1 MITPEVDLGDPML
14 RKLYDWVFEQARKP
28 YAEKTMAAVSFAEAS
43 FFPIPP
49 DVMLAPMILSRPDRA
64 YRYAAVCSLASL
76 LGGLLGYAIG
86 VFLEP
91 VAIRLLEIFGHGM
104 DMAVYRSWFAANG
117 FLVIL
122 GKGLTPIPFKLVT
135 IAAGL
140 AQFNL
145 GLFILAV
152 AITRSGRFFL
162 EAWILKTWG
171 PRMLEIVERRLALSF
186 VIAVVLL
193 VGGFLLLKLL

>member
-1 MITPEVDLGDPML
+1 ML
-14 RKLYDWVFEQARKP
+14 RKLYDWVFDQARKP

-64 YRYAAVCSLASL
+64 YRYAAVCSIASL

-91 VAIRLLEIFGHGM
+91 LAVRLLEFFGHGL
-104 DMAVYRSWFAANG
+104 DMSVYQSWFADNG

-135 IAAGL
+135 IAAGM
-140 AQFNL
+140 AHFNL

-171 PRMLEIVERRLALSF
+171 PRMLEIVEKRLALSF
-186 VIAVVLL
+186 VIALVLL
-193 VGGFLLLKLL
+193 VGGFLALKLL

>member
-1 MITPEVDLGDPML
+1 ML

-86 VFLEP
+86 TFLEP

-104 DMAVYRSWFAANG
+104 DMAVYQSWFATNG

-140 AQFNL
+140 AKFNL
-145 GLFILAV
+145 GLFVLAV

-171 PRMLEIVERRLALSF
+171 PRMLVVVERRLALSF

-193 VGGFLLLKLL
+193 IGGFVLLKLL

>member
-1 MITPEVDLGDPML
+1 ML

-28 YAEKTMAAVSFAEAS
+28 YAERTMAAVSFAEAS

-49 DVMLAPMILSRPDRA
+49 DVMLAPMILSRPERA
-64 YRYAAVCSLASL
+64 YRYAAVCSIASL
-76 LGGLLGYAIG
+76 LGALLGYAIG

-91 VAIRLLEIFGHGM
+91 VAVRLLQIFGHGV
-104 DMAVYRSWFAANG
+104 DMAIYQSWFASNG

-122 GKGLTPIPFKLVT
+122 AKGLTPVPFKLVT
-135 IAAGL
+135 VAAGL
-140 AQFNL
+140 AHFHL

-171 PRMLEIVERRLALSF
+171 PPMLKIVERRLALSF
-186 VIAVVLL
+186 AIALVLL
-193 VGGFLLLKLL
+193 IGGFVALKLL

>member
-1 MITPEVDLGDPML
+1 ML
-14 RKLYDWVFEQARKP
+14 RKLYDWVFDQARKP
-28 YAEKTMAAVSFAEAS
+28 YAERTMAAVSFAEAS

-49 DVMLAPMILSRPDRA
+49 DVMLAPMILSRPERA
-64 YRYAAVCSLASL
+64 YRYAAICSIASL

-91 VAIRLLEIFGHGM
+91 LAVRLLEIFGHGM
-104 DMAVYRSWFAANG
+104 DMAVYQSWFASNG

-122 GKGLTPIPFKLVT
+122 AKGLTPVPFKLVT
-135 IAAGL
+135 VAAGL
-140 AQFNL
+140 AHFNL
-145 GLFILAV
+145 GLFALAV

-171 PRMLEIVERRLALSF
+171 AAMLEIVEKRLALSF
-186 VIAVVLL
+186 VIGLVLL

>member
-1 MITPEVDLGDPML
+1 ML

-28 YAEKTMAAVSFAEAS
+28 YAEKTMAVVSFAEAS

-64 YRYAAVCSLASL
+64 YRYAAVCSIASL
-76 LGGLLGYAIG
+76 LGALLGYSIG
-86 VFLEP
+86 MFLEP
-91 VAIRLLEIFGHGM
+91 VAVKLMAFFGHGM
-104 DMAVYRSWFAANG
+104 GIEVYQAWFASNG

-135 IAAGL
+135 IAAGV
-140 AQFNL
+140 AHFNL
-145 GLFILAV
+145 GLFVAAV
-152 AITRSGRFFL
+152 AITRTARFFL

-171 PRMLEIVERRLALSF
+171 PKMLEVVEKRLALFF
-186 VIAVVLL
+186 VLAVVVLI
-193 VGGFLLLKLL
+193 GGFLAIKLLGH

>member
-1 MITPEVDLGDPML
+1 ML

-28 YAEKTMAAVSFAEAS
+28 YAEKTMAAISFAEAS

-49 DVMLAPMILSRPDRA
+49 DVMLAPMILARPDRA
-64 YRYAAVCSLASL
+64 YRYAAICSLASL

-104 DMAVYRSWFAANG
+104 DMSVYQAWFASNG

-140 AQFNL
+140 AHFHL
-145 GLFILAV
+145 GLFVLAV

-162 EAWILKTWG
+162 EAWILTTWG
-171 PRMLEIVERRLALSF
+171 PAMLHVVEKRLALSF
-186 VIAVVLL
+186 VIVLVLL
-193 VGGFLLLKLL
+193 VGGFLALKLL

>member
-1 MITPEVDLGDPML
+1 ML

-64 YRYAAVCSLASL
+64 YRYAAVCSIASL

-104 DMAVYRSWFAANG
+104 DMVVYQSWFADNG

-135 IAAGL
+135 VAAGL
-140 AQFNL
+140 AKFNL

-171 PRMLEIVERRLALSF
+171 PPMLEIVEKRLALSF
-186 VIAVVLL
+186 VIGLVLL

>member
-1 MITPEVDLGDPML
+1 ML
-14 RKLYDWVFEQARKP
+14 RKLYDWVFDQARKP
-28 YAEKTMAAVSFAEAS
+28 YAEKMMAAVSFAEAS

-64 YRYAAVCSLASL
+64 YRYAAVCSIASM

-91 VAIRLLEIFGHGM
+91 VAVRLLEFFGHGM
-104 DMAVYRSWFAANG
+104 DMSVYQSWFASNG
-117 FLVIL
+117 ILVIL

-135 IAAGL
+135 IAAGM
-140 AQFNL
+140 AHFNL

-171 PRMLEIVERRLALSF
+171 PAMLEMVEKRLALW
-186 VIAVVLL
+186 VTIGIVVL
-193 VGGFLLLKLL
+193 VGGFLALKLLH

>member
-1 MITPEVDLGDPML
+1 ML

-28 YAEKTMAAVSFAEAS
+28 YAEKAMAAVSFAEAS

-64 YRYAAVCSLASL
+64 YRYAAVCSIASL

-86 VFLEP
+86 MFLEP
-91 VAIRLLEIFGHGM
+91 VAVRLLEIFGHGM
-104 DMAVYRSWFAANG
+104 DLAVYQAWFADNG

-122 GKGLTPIPFKLVT
+122 AKGLTPIPFKLVT

-140 AQFNL
+140 AHFHL

-171 PRMLEIVERRLALSF
+171 PPMLEIVEKRLALSF
-186 VIAVVLL
+186 FVGLVVL

>member
-1 MITPEVDLGDPML
+1 ML
-14 RKLYDWVFEQARKP
+14 RKLYDWVFAQARRP
-28 YAEKTMAAVSFAEAS
+28 YAERTMAAVSFAEAS
-43 FFPIPP
+43 FFPVPP

-64 YRYAAVCSLASL
+64 YRYAAVCSIASL
-76 LGGLLGYAIG
+76 LGGLFGYAIG

-91 VAIRLLEIFGHGM
+91 VAVRLLEIFGHGM
-104 DMAVYRSWFAANG
+104 DISVYQSWFASNG

-135 IAAGL
+135 VAAGL
-140 AQFNL
+140 AHFNL

-152 AITRSGRFFL
+152 AITRSARFFL

-171 PRMLEIVERRLALSF
+171 PAMLKVVEKRLALW
-186 VIAVVLL
+186 VGIGLVLL
-193 VGGFLLLKLL
+193 IGGFLLLKLV

>member
-1 MITPEVDLGDPML
+1 ML
-14 RKLYDWVFEQARKP
+14 RKLYHWVFEQARKP
-28 YAEKTMAAVSFAEAS
+28 YAEKTMAVVSFAEAS

-64 YRYAAVCSLASL
+64 YRYAAVCSIASL
-76 LGGLLGYAIG
+76 LGALLGYAIG

-91 VAIRLLEIFGHGM
+91 VAVKLLQVFGHGM
-104 DMAVYRSWFAANG
+104 EMSVYQSWFATNG

-140 AQFNL
+140 AHFHL
-145 GLFILAV
+145 GLFVLAV
-152 AITRSGRFFL
+152 AITRTGRFFL

-171 PRMLEIVERRLALSF
+171 PSMLEMVEKRLAVSF
-186 VIAVVLL
+186 VVALALL

>member
-1 MITPEVDLGDPML
+1 ML
-14 RKLYDWVFEQARKP
+14 RKLYDWVFVQARKP
-28 YAEKTMAAVSFAEAS
+28 HAEKALAVVSFAEAS

-91 VAIRLLEIFGHGM
+91 LALKLLAIFGHGM
-104 DMAVYRSWFAANG
+104 DMAVYQSWFATNG

-135 IAAGL
+135 IASGL
-140 AQFNL
+140 AHFNL
-145 GLFILAV
+145 GLFVLAV

-162 EAWILKTWG
+162 EAFILKTWG
-171 PRMLEIVERRLALSF
+171 LGMLAIVEKRLALF
-186 VIAVVLL
+186 AGLAIVLFI
-193 VGGFLLLKLL
+193 GGFFALKLLEH

>member
-1 MITPEVDLGDPML
+1 MVDSLGEG
-14 RKLYDWVFEQARKP
+14 V
-28 YAEKTMAAVSFAEAS
+28 
-43 FFPIPP
+43 
-49 DVMLAPMILSRPDRA
+49 DVR
-64 YRYAAVCSLASL
+64 
-76 LGGLLGYAIG
+76 
-86 VFLEP
+86 
-91 VAIRLLEIFGHGM
+91 
-104 DMAVYRSWFAANG
+104 VYQSWFADNG

-140 AQFNL
+140 AHFNL

-171 PRMLEIVERRLALSF
+171 PAMLEMVEKRLALW
-186 VIAVVLL
+186 VTVGIVVL
-193 VGGFLLLKLL
+193 VGGFLALKLLH

>member
-1 MITPEVDLGDPML
+1 ML

-64 YRYAAVCSLASL
+64 YRYAAVCSIASL

-91 VAIRLLEIFGHGM
+91 VAIRILETFGHGM
-104 DMAVYRSWFAANG
+104 DMAVYQSWFADNG

-135 IAAGL
+135 VAAGL
-140 AQFNL
+140 AKFNL
-145 GLFILAV
+145 GLFVLAV

-171 PRMLEIVERRLALSF
+171 PAMLEVVEKRLALSF
-186 VIAVVLL
+186 VIGLILL
-193 VGGFLLLKLL
+193 IGGFLLLKLL

>member
-1 MITPEVDLGDPML
+1 ML

-64 YRYAAVCSLASL
+64 YRYAAVCSIASL

-104 DMAVYRSWFAANG
+104 DMAVYQSWFADNG

-122 GKGLTPIPFKLVT
+122 AKGLTPIPFKLVT
-135 IAAGL
+135 VAAGL
-140 AQFNL
+140 AKFNL

-171 PRMLEIVERRLALSF
+171 PPMLEIVEKRLALSF
-186 VIAVVLL
+186 VIGVVLL

>member
-1 MITPEVDLGDPML
+1 ML
-14 RKLYDWVFEQARKP
+14 RQLYDWVFEQARKP
-28 YAEKTMAAVSFAEAS
+28 YAEKTMAVVSFAEAS

-64 YRYAAVCSLASL
+64 YRYAAVCSIASL
-76 LGGLLGYAIG
+76 LGALLGYAIG

-91 VAIRLLEIFGHGM
+91 VAVKLLHVFGHGM
-104 DMAVYRSWFAANG
+104 EMSVYQSWFATNG

-140 AQFNL
+140 AHFHL
-145 GLFILAV
+145 GLFVLAV
-152 AITRSGRFFL
+152 AITRTGRFFL

-171 PRMLEIVERRLALSF
+171 PSMLEIVEKRLALSF
-186 VIAVVLL
+186 VVALVLL

>member
-1 MITPEVDLGDPML
+1 ML
-14 RKLYDWVFEQARKP
+14 RKLYDWVFDQARKP

-64 YRYAAVCSLASL
+64 YRYAAVCSIASL
-76 LGGLLGYAIG
+76 LGGLFGYAIG

-91 VAIRLLEIFGHGM
+91 VAVRLLEFFGHGM
-104 DMAVYRSWFAANG
+104 DMSVYQSWFASNG

-135 IAAGL
+135 IAAGM
-140 AQFNL
+140 AHFNL

-171 PRMLEIVERRLALSF
+171 PAMLEIVEKRLALW
-186 VIAVVLL
+186 VTIGIVVL
-193 VGGFLLLKLL
+193 VGGFLALKLLH

>member
-1 MITPEVDLGDPML
+1 ML

-28 YAEKTMAAVSFAEAS
+28 YAEKTMAVVSFAEAS

-64 YRYAAVCSLASL
+64 YRYAAICSLASL
-76 LGGLLGYAIG
+76 LGALLGYAIG
-86 VFLEP
+86 LFLEP
-91 VAIRLLEIFGHGM
+91 VAVRLLEVFGHGM
-104 DMAVYRSWFAANG
+104 EMSVYQSWFASNG

-140 AQFNL
+140 AHFHL
-145 GLFILAV
+145 GLFVLAV

-171 PRMLEIVERRLALSF
+171 PAMLHIVEKRLALSF
-186 VIAVVLL
+186 VIALVLL
-193 VGGFLLLKLL
+193 VGGFLALKLL

>member
-1 MITPEVDLGDPML
+1 ML
-14 RKLYDWVFEQARKP
+14 RKLYDWVFVQARKP
-28 YAEKTMAAVSFAEAS
+28 HAEKALAVVSFAEAS

-91 VAIRLLEIFGHGM
+91 LALKLLATFGHGM
-104 DMAVYRSWFAANG
+104 DMAVYQSWFATNG

-135 IAAGL
+135 IASGL
-140 AQFNL
+140 AHFNL
-145 GLFILAV
+145 GLFVLAV

-162 EAWILKTWG
+162 EAFILKTWG
-171 PRMLEIVERRLALSF
+171 PGMLAVVEKRLALF
-186 VIAVVLL
+186 AGLAIVLFI
-193 VGGFLLLKLL
+193 GGFFALKLLEH

>member
-1 MITPEVDLGDPML
+1 ML

-64 YRYAAVCSLASL
+64 YRYAAVCSIASL

-91 VAIRLLEIFGHGM
+91 VAVRLLEFFGHGM
-104 DMAVYRSWFAANG
+104 DMSVYQSWFASNG

-140 AQFNL
+140 AKFNL

-171 PRMLEIVERRLALSF
+171 PRMLEIVEKRLALSF
-186 VIAVVLL
+186 VIGVVLL

>member
-1 MITPEVDLGDPML
+1 ML
-14 RKLYDWVFEQARKP
+14 F
-28 YAEKTMAAVSFAEAS
+28 
-43 FFPIPP
+43 
-49 DVMLAPMILSRPDRA
+49 
-64 YRYAAVCSLASL
+64 
-76 LGGLLGYAIG
+76 
-86 VFLEP
+86 
-91 VAIRLLEIFGHGM
+91 
-104 DMAVYRSWFAANG
+104 RSWFASNG

-140 AQFNL
+140 AKFNL

-171 PRMLEIVERRLALSF
+171 PPMLEIVEKRLALSF
-186 VIAVVLL
+186 VIGVVLL
-193 VGGFLLLKLL
+193 TISTAIFVAPIDD

>member
-1 MITPEVDLGDPML
+1 MGCGPSGMSML
-14 RKLYDWVFEQARKP
+14 RKLYDWVFDQARKP

-64 YRYAAVCSLASL
+64 YRYAAVCSIASL

-91 VAIRLLEIFGHGM
+91 VAVRLLEFFGHGINM
-104 DMAVYRSWFAANG
+104 SVYQSWFADNG

-135 IAAGL
+135 VAAGL
-140 AQFNL
+140 AKFNL

-171 PRMLEIVERRLALSF
+171 PPMLEIVEKRLALSF
-186 VIAVVLL
+186 VIGVVLL
-193 VGGFLLLKLL
+193 VGGFFLLKLL

>member
-1 MITPEVDLGDPML
+1 ML
-14 RKLYDWVFEQARKP
+14 RKLYDWVFDQARKP

-64 YRYAAVCSLASL
+64 YRYAAVCSIASL

-91 VAIRLLEIFGHGM
+91 VAVRLLEFFGHGINM
-104 DMAVYRSWFAANG
+104 SVYQSWFADNG

-135 IAAGL
+135 VAAGL
-140 AQFNL
+140 AKFNL

-171 PRMLEIVERRLALSF
+171 PPMLEIVEKRLALSF
-186 VIAVVLL
+186 VIGVVLL
-193 VGGFLLLKLL
+193 VGGFFLLKLL

>member
-1 MITPEVDLGDPML
+1 ML

-28 YAEKTMAAVSFAEAS
+28 YAEKTMAVVSFAEAS

-64 YRYAAVCSLASL
+64 YRYAAICSLASL

-86 VFLEP
+86 IFLEP

-104 DMAVYRSWFAANG
+104 EMSVYQSWFGANG
-117 FLVIL
+117 FWIIL
-122 GKGLTPIPFKLVT
+122 AKGLTPIPFKLVT
-135 IAAGL
+135 IAAGMGH
-140 AQFNL
+140 FHL
-145 GLFILAV
+145 GLFVLAV

-171 PRMLEIVERRLALSF
+171 PKMLEIVEKRLALSF
-186 VIAVVLL
+186 VIALVVLI
-193 VGGFLLLKLL
+193 GGFFALKLL

>member
-1 MITPEVDLGDPML
+1 ML
-14 RKLYDWVFEQARKP
+14 RKLYDRVFDLARSRHATK
-28 YAEKTMAAVSFAEAS
+28 ALAVVSFAES
-43 FFPIPP
+43 SVFPIPP

-64 YRYAAVCSLASL
+64 YRYAAVCSIASL

-91 VAIRLLEIFGHGM
+91 VAVRLLEFFGHGM
-104 DMAVYRSWFAANG
+104 DMSVYQSWFASNG

-135 IAAGL
+135 IAAGM
-140 AQFNL
+140 AHFHL

-171 PRMLEIVERRLALSF
+171 PSMLAIIEKRLVLSF
-186 VIAVVLL
+186 VIALVLL
-193 VGGFLLLKLL
+193 VGGFLALKLL

>member
-1 MITPEVDLGDPML
+1 ML
-14 RKLYDWVFEQARKP
+14 RRLYDWVFEQARKP
-28 YAEKTMAAVSFAEAS
+28 YAEKALAVVSFAESS

-49 DVMLAPMILSRPDRA
+49 DVMLAPMILARPDRA
-64 YRYAAVCSLASL
+64 YRYAAICSLASL

-104 DMAVYRSWFAANG
+104 DMSVYQAWFASNG

-140 AQFNL
+140 AHFHL
-145 GLFILAV
+145 GLFVLAV

-171 PRMLEIVERRLALSF
+171 PAMLHVVEKRLALSF
-186 VIAVVLL
+186 VIVLVLL
-193 VGGFLLLKLL
+193 VGGFLALKLL

>member
-1 MITPEVDLGDPML
+1 ML
-14 RKLYDWVFEQARKP
+14 RKLYDWVFDQARKP

-64 YRYAAVCSLASL
+64 YRYAAVCSVASL

-91 VAIRLLEIFGHGM
+91 VAVRLLEFFGHGM
-104 DMAVYRSWFAANG
+104 DMSVYQSWFASNG

-135 IAAGL
+135 IAAGM
-140 AQFNL
+140 AHFNL

-171 PRMLEIVERRLALSF
+171 PAMLEMVEKRLALW
-186 VIAVVLL
+186 VTIGVVVL
-193 VGGFLLLKLL
+193 VGGFLALKLLH

>member
-1 MITPEVDLGDPML
+1 ML

-28 YAEKTMAAVSFAEAS
+28 YAEKTMAVVSFAEAS

-64 YRYAAVCSLASL
+64 YRYALVCSVASL

-91 VAIRLLEIFGHGM
+91 VAVRLLEFFGHGM
-104 DMAVYRSWFAANG
+104 DMAVYQSWFASNG

-135 IAAGL
+135 VAAGL
-140 AQFNL
+140 AHFNL

-171 PRMLEIVERRLALSF
+171 PPMLEIVEKRLALSF
-186 VIAVVLL
+186 VVALVLL
-193 VGGFLLLKLL
+193 VGGFLALKLL

>member
-1 MITPEVDLGDPML
+1 ML

-28 YAEKTMAAVSFAEAS
+28 YAEKTMAAISFAEAS

-49 DVMLAPMILSRPDRA
+49 DVMLAPMILARPDRA
-64 YRYAAVCSLASL
+64 YRYAAICSLASL

-104 DMAVYRSWFAANG
+104 DMSVYQAWFASNG

-140 AQFNL
+140 AHFHL
-145 GLFILAV
+145 GLFVLAV

-171 PRMLEIVERRLALSF
+171 PAMLHVVEKRLALSF
-186 VIAVVLL
+186 VIVLVLL
-193 VGGFLLLKLL
+193 IGGFLAVKLL

>member
-1 MITPEVDLGDPML
+1 ML

-28 YAEKTMAAVSFAEAS
+28 YAEKTMAVVSFAEAS

-49 DVMLAPMILSRPDRA
+49 DVMLAPMILSRPERA

-91 VAIRLLEIFGHGM
+91 LAVRLLEFFGHGM
-104 DMAVYRSWFAANG
+104 EMSVYQSWFATNG

-140 AQFNL
+140 AHFHL
-145 GLFILAV
+145 GLFVLAV
-152 AITRSGRFFL
+152 AITRTGRFFL

-171 PRMLEIVERRLALSF
+171 PAMLHMVEKRLALSF
-186 VIAVVLL
+186 VVAVVLL

>member
-1 MITPEVDLGDPML
+1 ML

-28 YAEKTMAAVSFAEAS
+28 YAEKTMAVVSFAEAS

-64 YRYAAVCSLASL
+64 YRYAAVCSIASL
-76 LGGLLGYAIG
+76 LGGLFGYAIG

-91 VAIRLLEIFGHGM
+91 VAVKLLAVFGHGM
-104 DMAVYRSWFAANG
+104 EMSVYQSWFATNG

-140 AQFNL
+140 AHFNL

-171 PRMLEIVERRLALSF
+171 PKMLEIVEKRLALSF
-186 VIAVVLL
+186 VIALVVL
-193 VGGFLLLKLL
+193 VGGFVALKLL